1 MKRSL
6 IALAIVAA
14 SAAVPVQA
22 QSFVAETIG
31 GITGAVLCNQ
41 IGGGNGRV
49 VATAGC
55 AVIGAQIGR
64 RLSTPTQ
71 PVVQGP
77 PPVYYPQQAPVYQGQ
92 PQVIY
97 QQPIYDNCMSDGYYK
112 GEYNPAA
119 ARAYCRG
126 AIEAQR
132 RAQIRAEQ
140 NAYEEGRRAQVWA
153 ERDAYQQGGVRWSGG
168 YTN

>member
-6 IALAIVAA
+6 IAFAIVAT
-14 SAAVPVQA
+14 SATAPVQA

-41 IGGGNGRV
+41 IAQGGGRA

-97 QQPIYDNCMSDGYYK
+97 QQPIQDSCMSDGYYK

-126 AIEAQR
+126 AYEAQR

-140 NAYEEGRRAQVWA
+140 NAYEEGRRAQIWA

-168 YTN
+168 WTN

>member
-6 IALAIVAA
+6 IAFAIVAT
-14 SAAVPVQA
+14 SATMPVQA

-31 GITGAVLCNQ
+31 GITGAVLCSQ
-41 IGGGNGRV
+41 IGGGNGRAI
-49 VATAGC
+49 ATAGC
-55 AVIGAQIGR
+55 AVVGAQIGR
-64 RLSTPTQ
+64 RLSTPSQ

-77 PPVYYPQQAPVYQGQ
+77 PPVYYPQQQ

-97 QQPIYDNCMSDGYYK
+97 QQPIQDNCMTDGYYK

-140 NAYEEGRRAQVWA
+140 NAYEEGRRAQIYA
-153 ERDAYQQGGVRWSGG
+153 ERDAYQQGAVRWSGG
-168 YTN
+168 FTN

>member
-6 IALAIVAA
+6 IAFAIVAT
-14 SAAVPVQA
+14 SAVAPVQA

-31 GITGAVLCNQ
+31 GITGAVLCSQ
-41 IGGGNGRV
+41 LGGGNGRV
-49 VATAGC
+49 IATAGC
-55 AVIGAQIGR
+55 AVVGAQIGR
-64 RLSTPTQ
+64 RLSTPNQ

-97 QQPIYDNCMSDGYYK
+97 QTPQDTCMSDGYYK

-132 RAQIRAEQ
+132 RAQLRAEQ
-140 NAYEEGRRAQVWA
+140 NAYEEGRRAQVYA
-153 ERDAYQQGGVRWSGG
+153 ERDAYQQGNRWSGG

>member
-6 IALAIVAA
+6 IAFAIVAT
-14 SAAVPVQA
+14 SATMPVQA

-31 GITGAVLCNQ
+31 GITGAVLCSQ
-41 IGGGNGRV
+41 LGGGNGRTI
-49 VATAGC
+49 ATAGC
-55 AVIGAQIGR
+55 AVVGAQIGR
-64 RLSTPTQ
+64 RLSTPSQ

-77 PPVYYPQQAPVYQGQ
+77 PPVYYPQQAPIYQGQ

-97 QQPIYDNCMSDGYYK
+97 QQPIQDNCMTDGYYK

-140 NAYEEGRRAQVWA
+140 NAYDEGRRAQIWA